1 MLQLSLGQTYGHMK
15 KMILENWLEV
25 IEAVRTLS
33 HQIEQKNYLLV
44 EHDNTIAHITE
55 GVAQLHA
62 LHLDYHEQQK
72 SVDSQIAEMKSLV
85 DLD

>member
-1 MLQLSLGQTYGHMK
+1 MLQLNLGQISVDMK

-33 HQIEQKNYLLV
+33 HQVEQKNYLLV

-62 LHLDYHEQQK
+62 LHLDYFEQQK
-72 SVDSQIAEMKSLV
+72 SVDTQINEMKSLV